1 MIRIDFLNK
10 LVALR
15 VLCPLFSGRHWMNAL
30 LEEVNWNADGLVP
43 VITQDV
49 ASGDVLMLAWMNRE
63 ALNLTLNEQRAVYWS
78 RSRAKVWRKGEQSG
92 HWQRLNEI
100 RLDSDGDTVLLKVEQ
115 IGGIACHTGR
125 RHCFFRRYED
135 NGWRTVDA
143 VLTSPDVIYPG
154 TGA

>member
-1 MIRIDFLNK
+1 
-10 LVALR
+10 
-15 VLCPLFSGRHWMNAL
+15 MNAL

-100 RLDSDGDTVLLKVEQ
+100 RLDCDGHTVLLKVEQ

>member
-1 MIRIDFLNK
+1 
-10 LVALR
+10 
-15 VLCPLFSGRHWMNAL
+15 MNAL

-49 ASGDVLMLAWMNRE
+49 VSGDVLMLAWMNRE
-63 ALNLTLNEQRAVYWS
+63 ALGLTLNEQRAVYWS

-100 RLDSDGDTVLLKVEQ
+100 RLDCDGDTVLLKVEQ

-143 VLTSPDVIYPG
+143 ALTSPDVIYPG

>member
-1 MIRIDFLNK
+1 
-10 LVALR
+10 
-15 VLCPLFSGRHWMNAL
+15 MNAL
-30 LEEVNWNADGLVP
+30 VEEVNWNADGLVP

-78 RSRAKVWRKGEQSG
+78 RSRAKIWRKGEQSG

-100 RLDSDGDTVLLKVEQ
+100 RLDCDGDTVLLKVEQ

>member
-1 MIRIDFLNK
+1 
-10 LVALR
+10 
-15 VLCPLFSGRHWMNAL
+15 
-30 LEEVNWNADGLVP
+30 
-43 VITQDV
+43 
-49 ASGDVLMLAWMNRE
+49 MLAWMNRE
-63 ALNLTLNEQRAVYWS
+63 ALGLTLNEQRAVYWS

-100 RLDSDGDTVLLKVEQ
+100 RLDCDGDTVLLKVEQ

>member
-1 MIRIDFLNK
+1 
-10 LVALR
+10 
-15 VLCPLFSGRHWMNAL
+15 MNAL

-49 ASGDVLMLAWMNRE
+49 VSGDVLMLAWMNRE
-63 ALNLTLNEQRAVYWS
+63 ALGLTLNEQRAVYWS

-100 RLDSDGDTVLLKVEQ
+100 RLDCDGDTVLLKVEQ

>member
-1 MIRIDFLNK
+1 
-10 LVALR
+10 
-15 VLCPLFSGRHWMNAL
+15 MNAL

-100 RLDSDGDTVLLKVEQ
+100 RLDCDGDTVLLKVEQ